1 MKPIKSKSYKGSAA
15 LSWFD
20 SYHPYADHLR
30 FLSDLQSQHKAN
42 SKIIFAGNSSQ
53 GQAIT
58 GIHIYGKKGIGA
70 NPAVVFHGTVHAREW
85 ITTLV
90 LGHPCFPW
98 RLALTLFIFKQ
109 VVEYIAFQLLGNYDG
124 DNEIKNIVDTQD
136 FYIFPVVN
144 PDGV

>member
-1 MKPIKSKSYKGSAA
+1 MKPTNSKSYKGSAA

-58 GIHIYGKKGIGA
+58 GIHIYGKKGLGA
-70 NPAVVFHGTVHAREW
+70 KNPAVVFHVIVHTREW

-90 LGHPCFPW
+90 FVIC
-98 RLALTLFIFKQ
+98 
-109 VVEYIAFQLLGNYDG
+109 AF
-124 DNEIKNIVDTQD
+124 
-136 FYIFPVVN
+136 
-144 PDGV
+144 PDGWH